1 MQKSDAVATLAATHG
16 ALGSLLQPARL
27 RAALRANDRLKL
39 YLTVLQAA
47 ASHARAPQQPLLD
60 LAREI
65 RAADITVRAD
75 ADWLSDLPATAT
87 LQGDTLRVPDLPR
100 LATSLHDD
108 LQTMARPLVDDGVEG
123 ADDREAATLGQRVQH
138 WLDEL
143 AALQSPTLDGATLDA
158 LTHARRDTGDSLHL
172 TVMDL
177 HKALNRLAGTLAS
190 DTIDGA
196 HVWQLAADGSDAPRV
211 RAFMR
216 GIERTRAL
224 KLEHPGLETAA
235 TRDARRLLIQND
247 IGTNDAHVLVIQVD
261 TVARP
266 MTTTL
271 TYSDLHRQRFAFFQ
285 RQLQALG
292 ARWSQPQAQR
302 SEGLNR
308 GDDYVVGTAEFQAD
322 DEAALAAQLEG
333 IGERIVF
340 LIDWN
345 RARRRLLAFTDKAG
359 AVAVLE
365 EAARRRVGH
374 RAWLASGGERL
385 LWSVMAAQGEGSF
398 RLGDRL
404 DDVLG
409 AEAAHAWLTDVLALA
424 WRVREQGQPA
434 ALVADE
440 SRALL
445 ARLLQGRRHEL
456 DLLEEHAALIHALMQ
471 ALRDGLAHGWER
483 NETAA
488 TEMAARAKA
497 WERQADHLV
506 MQARSEAARQPQR
519 LPLLR
524 LVETSDDVADA
535 VEEACFL
542 LSLLAEHFGAV
553 RGADGRRMR
562 LGWSPPVRTAVGAL
576 AEAMLQAVQDHVKAL
591 AVARS
596 FDETSDSGDHDE
608 FLSACWR
615 VLQAERQCD
624 ALLRSAR
631 RAMAQE
637 ARDRNDAVALTLGTD
652 LAAAIEAASDAL
664 LALGHGLRDRVL
676 QRLGGQGG

>member
-1 MQKSDAVATLAATHG
+1 MQKSNAVAALAGTNG

-47 ASHARAPQQPLLD
+47 ATHARAPQQPLLD

-65 RAADITVRAD
+65 RAADIAVRAD

-87 LQGDTLRVPDLPR
+87 LQGETLRVPELPR
-100 LATSLHDD
+100 PATSLHDD
-108 LQTMARPLVDDGVEG
+108 LVTMARPLLDPADGDEEPGSG
-123 ADDREAATLGQRVQH
+123 ALGSRVRH

-143 AALQSPTLDGATLDA
+143 AALQAPTLDGTTLDT
-158 LTHARRDTGDSLHL
+158 LTHARRDLGDSLHL

-190 DTIDGA
+190 DTIAGA
-196 HVWQLAADGSDAPRV
+196 HVWQLAADGSDAPRIE
-211 RAFMR
+211 AIMR
-216 GIERTRAL
+216 GIARTRAL
-224 KLEHPGLETAA
+224 KLEHAGLDTAA
-235 TRDARRLLIQND
+235 TRDARCLLIQND
-247 IGTNDAHVLVIQVD
+247 IGSNDAHVLVIHID
-261 TVARP
+261 TAARP

-271 TYSDLHRQRFAFFQ
+271 TYSDLHRQRFGFFQ

-292 ARWSQPQAQR
+292 ARWSQPQTRR

-308 GDDYVVGTAEFQAD
+308 GQDHIVGSAEFQAD
-322 DEAALAAQLEG
+322 DEATLAAQLEG

-345 RARRRLLAFTDKAG
+345 RARKQLLAFTDKSG

-365 EAARRRVGH
+365 ETARRRVGH

-385 LWSVMAAQGEGSF
+385 LWSVMAAQGAGSF

-404 DDVLG
+404 DQVLG
-409 AEAAHAWLTDVLALA
+409 AEAANGWLADVLALA

-456 DLLEEHAALIHALMQ
+456 DLLEEHAALIHALAQ

-506 MQARSEAARQPQR
+506 MQARAEAERQPQR
-519 LPLLR
+519 QPLLR
-524 LVETSDDVADA
+524 LVEASDDVADA
-535 VEEACFL
+535 LEEAGFL

-553 RGADGRRMR
+553 RGADGRRLR
-562 LGWSPPVRTAVGAL
+562 LGWSPPVRSTVGAL
-576 AEAMLQAVQDHVKAL
+576 ADAVLQAVQDHVKAI

-608 FLSACWR
+608 FLAACWR

-624 ALLRSAR
+624 ALLRSTR
-631 RAMAQE
+631 RAMAHE
-637 ARDRNDAVALTLGTD
+637 ARERNDAVALTLGTD

-664 LALGHGLRDRVL
+664 LVLGHGLRERVL

>member
-1 MQKSDAVATLAATHG
+1 MQKSEAVATLAGTDG

-47 ASHARAPQQPLLD
+47 ATHARAPQQPLLD

-75 ADWLSDLPATAT
+75 AEWLADLPATAT
-87 LQGDTLRVPDLPR
+87 LHGDTLRVPELPR

-108 LQTMARPLVDDGVEG
+108 LLAMARPLLDAPETDAAAEG
-123 ADDREAATLGQRVQH
+123 AALAPRVQH

-143 AALQSPTLDGATLDA
+143 SALQAPTLDAATLDA
-158 LTHARRDTGDSLHL
+158 LTHARRDAGDSLHL

-177 HKALNRLAGTLAS
+177 HKALNHLAGSLAS

-211 RAFMR
+211 QAFMR
-216 GIERTRAL
+216 GVASTRAL
-224 KLEHPGLETAA
+224 KLEHPGLDTAA
-235 TRDARRLLIQND
+235 TRDGRRLLIQND

-261 TVARP
+261 TAATPLR
-266 MTTTL
+266 TTL
-271 TYSDLHRQRFAFFQ
+271 TYSDLHRQRFTFFQ
-285 RQLQALG
+285 RQLEAVG
-292 ARWSQPQAQR
+292 ARWSQPQAR
-302 SEGLNR
+302 HSDALNR
-308 GDDYVVGTAEFQAD
+308 GQDYLVGTAEFEAA
-322 DEAALAAQLEG
+322 DEAALAAQLQG
-333 IGERIVF
+333 IGARIVF

-345 RARRRLLAFTDKAG
+345 RARKRLLAFTDKNG
-359 AVAVLE
+359 AVTVLE
-365 EAARRRVGH
+365 EAARRGCGH
-374 RAWLASGGERL
+374 RAWLTSGADRL
-385 LWSVMAAQGEGSF
+385 LWNVMAAQGADAF

-409 AEAAHAWLTDVLALA
+409 SEGARTWLAEVLALA
-424 WRVREQGQPA
+424 WRVREQGQPM

-440 SRALL
+440 ARALL
-445 ARLLQGRRHEL
+445 ARRLQGRRHEL

-471 ALRDGLAHGWER
+471 SLRDGLAHGWER

-488 TEMAARAKA
+488 AELAARAKT

-506 MQARSEAARQPQR
+506 MQARAEAARQPQR

-524 LVETSDDVADA
+524 LIEASDDVADA
-535 VEEACFL
+535 VEDACFL

-553 RGADGRRMR
+553 RGHDGRRLRM
-562 LGWSPPVRTAVGAL
+562 GWSPPVRTAIGAL
-576 AEAMLQAVQDHVKAL
+576 AEALLQAVQDHVKAL
-591 AVARS
+591 AVARR
-596 FDETSDSGDHDE
+596 FDDSSDATDHDE
-608 FLSACWR
+608 FLAACWR

-624 ALLRSAR
+624 TLLRGAR
-631 RAMAQE
+631 RAMTQE
-637 ARDRNDAVALTLGTD
+637 ARDRNDAVALSMGTD
-652 LAAAIEAASDAL
+652 LAEAIEAASDAL
-664 LALGHGLRDRVL
+664 LALGHGLRERMLRRIAGEHD
-676 QRLGGQGG
+676 